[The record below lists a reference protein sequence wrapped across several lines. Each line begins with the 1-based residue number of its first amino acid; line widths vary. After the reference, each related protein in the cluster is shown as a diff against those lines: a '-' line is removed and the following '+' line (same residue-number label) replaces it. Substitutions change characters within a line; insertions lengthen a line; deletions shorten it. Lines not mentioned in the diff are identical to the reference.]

1 MKFAIIP
8 NMKKE
13 KILSIIKKILKEIAN
28 NSFEFSLSDRLIDF
42 KSKLKI
48 DDKKTEYL
56 PHNELVKNCDF
67 IISIGGDGTMLQ
79 TAYEARNLNAP
90 LIGINFGKLGF
101 LAEFDISN
109 ISKLFKD
116 LKNGKYIIEKRMT
129 LEGICLSENCGKFFA
144 INDIVIEK
152 GKYPKMI
159 QMSVSVDDDYVT
171 EFSADGVIIATPTG
185 STGYALSTG
194 GPVIQPTSDVISLNP
209 ISPHT
214 LNMRPLV
221 LSDTQKI
228 TIEITSAFE
237 NIQISCDGQRLK
249 YFHSPAKIEIYK
261 GKKTLKLVKTKST
274 NYFNTLRNKLHWGID
289 IRNENS
295 KEKR

>member
-13 KILSIIKKILKEIAN
+13 NIIVIVKKIIDEIIKNGFDFI
-28 NSFEFSLSDRLIDF
+28 LSDRLTDF

-48 DDKKTEYL
+48 DDKKFEFL
-56 PHNELVKNCDF
+56 SHNLLVKNCDY

-79 TAYEARNLNAP
+79 TAYEARNTNAP

-101 LAEFDISN
+101 LAEFDVHN
-109 ISKLFKD
+109 ISKLFKN
-116 LKNGKYIIEKRMT
+116 LKQGTFVIEKRMT
-129 LEGICLSENCGKFFA
+129 LEGVCLTERNRKLFA

-159 QMSVSVDDDYVT
+159 QMSVSVNDDYVT

-221 LSDTQKI
+221 LSDNQKI
-228 TIEITSAFE
+228 TIEILSAYE
-237 NIQISCDGQRLK
+237 NVQISCDGQRVD
-249 YFHSPAKIEIYK
+249 YFKSPAKIEIYK
-261 GKKTLKLVKTKST
+261 GKKILKLVKTKST

-289 IRNENS
+289 IRNENN